1 MDPVTLE
8 YSLGSDIWIQ
18 RLTMDFVSDEFLQ
31 NGSGTLLKFSGNIYF
46 YNHSTGSFDK
56 QEPAKR
62 DYDSA
67 DLAPYLSPG
76 NTITV
81 KYVYE
86 NNSEYNW
93 DVLLPVLNV
102 MGRTIDDRD

>member
-1 MDPVTLE
+1 M
-8 YSLGSDIWIQ
+8 S
-18 RLTMDFVSDEFLQ
+18 F
-31 NGSGTLLKFSGNIYF
+31 FSGNIYF
-46 YNHSTGSFDK
+46 YNHSTGGFDK
-56 QEPAKR
+56 QDPAKR
-62 DYDSA
+62 DFDSE

>member
-31 NGSGTLLKFSGNIYF
+31 NGNGTLLKFSGNIYF
-46 YNHSTGSFDK
+46 YNHSTGGFDK
-56 QEPAKR
+56 QDPAKR
-62 DYDSA
+62 DFDSE